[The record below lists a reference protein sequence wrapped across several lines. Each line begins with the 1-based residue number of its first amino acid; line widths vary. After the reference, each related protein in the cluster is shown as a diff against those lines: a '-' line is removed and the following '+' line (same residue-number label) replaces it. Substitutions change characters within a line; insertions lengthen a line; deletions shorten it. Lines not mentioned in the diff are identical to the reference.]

1 MIDVGNF
8 PHLRLDGKHGL
19 SVVLCTVELFS
30 VVVGVLVE
38 ILIGD
43 VALVEQDDNAAL
55 SFAL

>member
-1 MIDVGNF
+1 MGNF